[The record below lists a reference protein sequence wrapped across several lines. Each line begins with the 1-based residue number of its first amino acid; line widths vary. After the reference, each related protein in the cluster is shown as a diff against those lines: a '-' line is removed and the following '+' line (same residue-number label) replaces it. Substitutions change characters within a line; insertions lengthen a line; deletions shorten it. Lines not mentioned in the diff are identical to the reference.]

1 MATQTLPQTETRP
14 TPARGALR
22 WRLALILGVLAVV
35 VIAGAALAAKWV
47 DESTRVQAQVRVG
60 DLAVGGMTRA
70 EAEAAI
76 REHFAGVVDTPV
88 TLQLGD
94 RVWTYPARDLG
105 TALNT
110 AAVVDAAYKAG
121 RTNTAAATPVPLVF
135 THDRTQAAAVLA
147 TLASGVAVAPR
158 DAQLDPTAEGVVVR
172 AAAEGRQLDEA
183 ATWQA
188 ITAATDAYPF
198 QPAAVAVAAVPPSV
212 ADKDL
217 AGAAALAHRLSDQ
230 PLVFTTTIE
239 GEVKTWT
246 LDTPALRDMVV
257 LGKDG
262 TGKATVA
269 EQLDESKLRAQ
280 LQTIATEIAREA
292 VNARLE
298 LPDFKTVVTLYPDV
312 SARNLDVD
320 TSLRRAQAA
329 ALLSGTA
336 RTVPLA
342 VVETPAPV
350 QAAELQPLKDKLD
363 RVMRDGITLRYGSQ
377 SYNLPGERL
386 ALFIYLTPGED
397 GSAAS
402 YNVRI
407 EDSDM
412 TRLVQAIAKTVNV
425 PAQEARYRQVN
436 KQVTIVAQPSD
447 GLQVD
452 VTASAANLKAAALAG
467 QAEAELVTHV
477 THPTAGLVDP
487 STIQTPDL
495 LASGS
500 TDYRN
505 SSEERNWNV
514 TFGASKLDGWYVA
527 PGATFSLNDTLG
539 DLTLEAGFKMGWA
552 ILVEAGNATTIP
564 SEAGGICQVATTLYH
579 SVFWT
584 GLPVT
589 EYHHHSY
596 WISTYGQK
604 PDGMQGLDATISPP
618 WSDFQFRNTT
628 GNWILVRAKGDTKTL
643 TVQLYGT
650 NPHWQ
655 IKVNGPTITNIVKTD
670 PKPREETNDKLP
682 QGRRIMVEHAQDG
695 FTSTI
700 ERTVLDQNGNTLD
713 HWTITNNYLP
723 SHNTYVTGTG
733 KDVATPAPAPAAPT
747 ATATPAP

>member
-1 MATQTLPQTETRP
+1 MATQTLRQTDTHP
-14 TPARGALR
+14 TPARSALR
-22 WRLALILGVLAVV
+22 WRIALILGVVAVV
-35 VIAGAALAAKWV
+35 LIAGAALAAKWV
-47 DESTRVQAQVRVG
+47 DESTRVPAQVRVG
-60 DLAVGGMTRA
+60 DLVVGGMTRA

-76 REHFAGVVDTPV
+76 RERFAGVVDTPV

-105 TALNT
+105 AALDT
-110 AAVVDAAYKAG
+110 AAVATAAYNAG
-121 RTNTAAATPVPLVF
+121 RNGNAAITPVALVF
-135 THDRTQAAAVLA
+135 THDQAQAATVLETLA
-147 TLASGVAVAPR
+147 TGVAVAPV
-158 DAQLDPTAEGVVVR
+158 DAQLDESADGVVIR
-172 AAAEGRQLDEA
+172 PAAEGRQLDAA

-188 ITAATDAYPF
+188 ITDATAQYPF
-198 QPAAVAVAAVPPSV
+198 RPAEVAVAAVPPTV

-217 AGAAALAHRLSDQ
+217 AEAAALAHRLSDQ
-230 PLVFTTTIE
+230 PLDFTATIDE
-239 GEVKTWT
+239 QTKTWT
-246 LDTPALRDMVV
+246 LDVATLRDMVV
-257 LGKDG
+257 IGKDG

-269 EQLDESKLRAQ
+269 EQLDETKLRAH
-280 LQTIATEIAREA
+280 LQAMATEIAREA
-292 VNARLE
+292 VNARLD
-298 LPDFKTVVTLYPDV
+298 LPDFKTVVNLTPDV
-312 SARNLDVD
+312 SARDLDVD

-329 ALLSGTA
+329 ALVSGTG
-336 RTVPLA
+336 RTVQLA

-363 RVMRDGITLRYGSQ
+363 RVMRDGITLQGGGNTYR
-377 SYNLPGERL
+377 LAGERL
-386 ALFIYLTPGED
+386 ALFIYLEPGED

-402 YNVRI
+402 YQVRV

-412 TRLVQAIAKTVNV
+412 ARLAQAIAKEVNV
-425 PAQEARYRQVN
+425 PVREARYRLVN
-436 KQVTIVAQPSD
+436 KQITVVQQPSD
-447 GLQVD
+447 GLALDVD
-452 VTASAANLKAAALAG
+452 ATAANIKAAVLAG
-467 QAEAELVTHV
+467 QAQADLVTHV
-477 THPTAGLVDP
+477 VHPVAGMVDT
-487 STIQTPDL
+487 STIETPDL

-505 SSEERNWNV
+505 SSAERNRNV
-514 TFGASKLDGWYVA
+514 TFGASKLDGWYIP
-527 PGATFSLNDTLG
+527 PGATFSLNEALG

-628 GNWILVRAKGDTKTL
+628 GNWILIKAKGDTKTL

-650 NPHWQ
+650 NPNWQ
-655 IKVNGPTITNIVKTD
+655 IKVNGPKITNIVKTD
-670 PKPREETNDKLP
+670 QTPREQTNDKLP
-682 QGRRIMVEHAQDG
+682 QGRRVMVEHAQDG

-733 KDVATPAPAPAAPT
+733 KDVPTPTPAAPAATPVPT
-747 ATATPAP
+747 P